1 MTELTNTRARRE
13 HGRLRKQA
21 VVRRVPR
28 SALITGRAMAVRQQG
43 HARRF
48 GAMTVI
54 NPAETN
60 ALKCP
65 VPQDNTP
72 VEITVVH
79 VPRERIRLHPVQL
92 HAQIARMEN
101 GHTPVLPHVS
111 PVRRFLLRTGR
122 VRLAHRRDLA
132 RQYHATAGTRQMER
146 LAKKSHV
153 PPTAKLVPTVR
164 HAQLATAIMHW
175 KTAFVWIS
183 VETMSNLK
191 AALAKSIV
199 FRITEKSVCL
209 QSALPAVHTGKK

>member
-1 MTELTNTRARRE
+1 MFPTRTSVCQFRHNTIPPDNPRKKC
-13 HGRLRKQA
+13 RLY
-21 VVRRVPR
+21 
-28 SALITGRAMAVRQQG
+28 T
-43 HARRF
+43 
-48 GAMTVI
+48 
-54 NPAETN
+54 
-60 ALKCP
+60 
-65 VPQDNTP
+65 VPQNRQFFHIFRRWLCNLCRKWLLCMFPWLCKKPACTFRFQQ
-72 VEITVVH
+72 EFH
-79 VPRERIRLHPVQL
+79 
-92 HAQIARMEN
+92 
-101 GHTPVLPHVS
+101 HVS

>member
-28 SALITGRAMAVRQQG
+28 SALITGRATAVRQQG

-48 GAMTVI
+48 GVMTVI

-72 VEITVVH
+72 VETTVVR
-79 VPRERIRLHPVQL
+79 VPRERTRLHPVQL

-101 GHTPVLPHVS
+101 GHTPVLPHVLL
-111 PVRRFLLRTGR
+111 VRRFLLRTGR
-122 VRLAHRRDLA
+122 VRLAHRRGLVRRCRVTKDTEQTVMYA
-132 RQYHATAGTRQMER
+132 KAFFVRQG
-146 LAKKSHV
+146 
-153 PPTAKLVPTVR
+153 
-164 HAQLATAIMHW
+164 
-175 KTAFVWIS
+175 
-183 VETMSNLK
+183 
-191 AALAKSIV
+191 SI
-199 FRITEKSVCL
+199 
-209 QSALPAVHTGKK
+209 